1 MLRANAPKLF
11 VRLFVL
17 GVLAMM
23 IWFFSGRASTQ
34 IPPPR
39 ISVEQQP
46 DSPLLISSIYM
57 TSPDPFKPQY
67 GYTIANIKDKPIR
80 AYAIKEDIR
89 FGERQAG
96 TSGVDLSHLPSLK
109 LLLQP
114 NQSRSI
120 SADNSS
126 KYTQPVNE
134 IILSVDFVEFSD
146 GSTWGNDSF
155 NSAQRLAGQRA
166 GGKAA
171 LKRFR
176 ESLKTGEPDSLTDA
190 IIQDDVIQSDNQVSS
205 QDWHEGFQTGVGI
218 VRNRLKEAKR
228 KGGGAEVVK
237 ELEKPF
243 DASEG
248 RQ

>member
-1 MLRANAPKLF
+1 MLRAAAPKLF
-11 VRLFVL
+11 VSFFVL
-17 GVLAMM
+17 GVLATI

-34 IPPPR
+34 IPPPQ
-39 ISVEQQP
+39 ILIEQQP
-46 DSPLLISSIYM
+46 DSPLRISSIYM
-57 TSPDPFKPQY
+57 TSPDPFEPQY
-67 GYTIANIKDKPIR
+67 GYTITNIKDKSIR

-89 FGERQAG
+89 LGDGQAG

-114 NQSRSI
+114 SQSRLI

-126 KYTQPVNE
+126 KYTQPVRE

-146 GSTWGNDSF
+146 GSTWGNDLF

-176 ESLKTGEPDSLTDA
+176 ERLKTGGPDSLTDA

-205 QDWHEGFQTGVGI
+205 QDWQEGFQTGIGI

-228 KGGGAEVVK
+228 KGGAEVIK
-237 ELEKPF
+237 ELERPF